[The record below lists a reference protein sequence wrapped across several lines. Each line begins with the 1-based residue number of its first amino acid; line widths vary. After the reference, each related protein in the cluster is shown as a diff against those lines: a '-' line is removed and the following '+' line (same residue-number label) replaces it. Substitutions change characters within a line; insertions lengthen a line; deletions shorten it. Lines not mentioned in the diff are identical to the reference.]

1 MTFTQAAL
9 IVVAIA
15 AVILGLVCYHLL
27 SRLDLLERAVQG
39 GMEPPSRRL
48 GREEYEQRFRRA
60 VARASLATEV
70 EHGLVLVLGAE
81 SAAGNHQVAA
91 ALAQLPR
98 GDGITAVAQDHSA
111 ATFLDD
117 LDLSGLKRRPDDPEL
132 GIAITPF
139 ALVIDDRRVTAA
151 RALVS
156 GADLVELVS
165 RHT

>member
-9 IVVAIA
+9 IVVAVA
-15 AVILGLVCYHLL
+15 AVVLGLVCYHLL

-39 GMEPPSRRL
+39 GMQPPSRRL

-60 VARASLATEV
+60 VARADLATEV

-81 SAAGNHQVAA
+81 SATGKHQVAA

-98 GDGITAVAQDHSA
+98 GDGVTAIAQDPSA
-111 ATFLDD
+111 STFLDSLG
-117 LDLSGLKRRPDDPEL
+117 LDGLNRRPHDPEL

-139 ALVIDDRRVTAA
+139 ALVVDDHRVTAA